1 MCDQPYTVPPTRG
14 FGLSQP
20 LRGIVYRNIFQLS
33 IPIGKFLNIFLGG
46 IMYERI
52 LREMEI
58 KGIRYMSDLEKMAGL
73 SNGSIKAIKNG
84 HMPSSDRLARI
95 ANVLG
100 VSAHYLLTGQ
110 PDDDPFDN
118 PTPPE
123 VYQKQRQ
130 VLALLEGLSEDS
142 YKAAIDYLT
151 YLKAREDLK

>member
-1 MCDQPYTVPPTRG
+1 
-14 FGLSQP
+14 
-20 LRGIVYRNIFQLS
+20 
-33 IPIGKFLNIFLGG
+33 
-46 IMYERI
+46 MYERI
-52 LREMEI
+52 LTEMKI
-58 KGIRYMSDLEKMAGL
+58 KGIRYMADLEKMAGL

-84 HMPSSDRLARI
+84 HMPSSERLTRI

-100 VSAHYLLTGQ
+100 VSANYLLTGN

-130 VLALLEGLSEDS
+130 VIALLEGLSDDN

-151 YLKAREDLK
+151 YLKAKEDLK

>member
-1 MCDQPYTVPPTRG
+1 
-14 FGLSQP
+14 
-20 LRGIVYRNIFQLS
+20 
-33 IPIGKFLNIFLGG
+33 
-46 IMYERI
+46 MYERI

-73 SNGSIKAIKNG
+73 SNGSIKAIRNG
-84 HMPSSDRLARI
+84 HMPSSDRLTKI

-100 VSAHYLLTGQ
+100 VSANYLLTGQ

-130 VLALLEGLSEDS
+130 VLALLDGLSDEN

-151 YLKAREDLK
+151 YLKAKEDMK

>member
-1 MCDQPYTVPPTRG
+1 
-14 FGLSQP
+14 
-20 LRGIVYRNIFQLS
+20 
-33 IPIGKFLNIFLGG
+33 
-46 IMYERI
+46 MYERI
-52 LREMEI
+52 LLEMKI
-58 KGIRYMSDLEKMAGL
+58 KGIKYMADLEKMAGL

-84 HMPSSDRLARI
+84 HMPSSERLTRI

-100 VSAHYLLTGQ
+100 VSANYILTGK

-142 YKAAIDYLT
+142 YKVAIDYLT
-151 YLKAREDLK
+151 YLKAKEDMK

>member
-1 MCDQPYTVPPTRG
+1 
-14 FGLSQP
+14 
-20 LRGIVYRNIFQLS
+20 
-33 IPIGKFLNIFLGG
+33 
-46 IMYERI
+46 MYERI

-151 YLKAREDLK
+151 

>member
-1 MCDQPYTVPPTRG
+1 
-14 FGLSQP
+14 
-20 LRGIVYRNIFQLS
+20 
-33 IPIGKFLNIFLGG
+33 
-46 IMYERI
+46 MYERI
-52 LREMEI
+52 LLEMKI
-58 KGIRYMSDLEKMAGL
+58 KGIKYMADLEKMAGL

-84 HMPSSDRLARI
+84 HMPSSERLTRI

-100 VSAHYLLTGQ
+100 VSANYLLTGK

-142 YKAAIDYLT
+142 YKVAIDYLT
-151 YLKAREDLK
+151 YLKAKEDLK

>member
-1 MCDQPYTVPPTRG
+1 
-14 FGLSQP
+14 
-20 LRGIVYRNIFQLS
+20 
-33 IPIGKFLNIFLGG
+33 
-46 IMYERI
+46 MYERI
-52 LREMEI
+52 LMEMKI
-58 KGIRYMSDLEKMAGL
+58 KGIRYMADLEKMAGL

-84 HMPSSDRLARI
+84 HMPSSERLTRI

-100 VSAHYLLTGQ
+100 VSANYLLTGN

-130 VLALLEGLSEDS
+130 VLALLDGLSDDN

-151 YLKAREDLK
+151 YLKAKEETK

>member
-1 MCDQPYTVPPTRG
+1 
-14 FGLSQP
+14 
-20 LRGIVYRNIFQLS
+20 
-33 IPIGKFLNIFLGG
+33 
-46 IMYERI
+46 MYERI
-52 LREMEI
+52 LLEMKI
-58 KGIRYMSDLEKMAGL
+58 KGIKYMADLEKMAGL

-84 HMPSSDRLARI
+84 HMPSSERLTRI

-100 VSAHYLLTGQ
+100 VSANYLLTGK

-142 YKAAIDYLT
+142 YKVAIDYLT
-151 YLKAREDLK
+151 YLKAKEDTK

>member
-1 MCDQPYTVPPTRG
+1 
-14 FGLSQP
+14 
-20 LRGIVYRNIFQLS
+20 
-33 IPIGKFLNIFLGG
+33 
-46 IMYERI
+46 MYERI

-73 SNGSIKAIKNG
+73 SNGSIKAIRNG
-84 HMPSSDRLARI
+84 HMPSSDRLTKI

-100 VSAHYLLTGQ
+100 VSANYLLTGK
-110 PDDDPFDN
+110 PDDDPFEN

-130 VLALLEGLSEDS
+130 VLALLEGLSDDN

-151 YLKAREDLK
+151 YLKAKEDMK

>member
-1 MCDQPYTVPPTRG
+1 
-14 FGLSQP
+14 
-20 LRGIVYRNIFQLS
+20 
-33 IPIGKFLNIFLGG
+33 
-46 IMYERI
+46 MYERI
-52 LREMEI
+52 LLEMKI
-58 KGIRYMSDLEKMAGL
+58 KGIKYMADLEKMAGL

-84 HMPSSDRLARI
+84 HMPSSERLTRI

-100 VSAHYLLTGQ
+100 VSANYLLTGK

-142 YKAAIDYLT
+142 YKVAIDYLT
-151 YLKAREDLK
+151 YLKAKEDMK

>member
-1 MCDQPYTVPPTRG
+1 
-14 FGLSQP
+14 
-20 LRGIVYRNIFQLS
+20 
-33 IPIGKFLNIFLGG
+33 
-46 IMYERI
+46 MYERI

-58 KGIRYMSDLEKMAGL
+58 KGIRYISDLERMAEL

-95 ANVLG
+95 AKVLG
-100 VSAHYLLTGQ
+100 VSAHYLLTGV

-123 VYQKQRQ
+123 LYQKQRQ

-142 YKAAIDYLT
+142 YKVAIDYLT
-151 YLKAREDLK
+151 YLKAKEDTK